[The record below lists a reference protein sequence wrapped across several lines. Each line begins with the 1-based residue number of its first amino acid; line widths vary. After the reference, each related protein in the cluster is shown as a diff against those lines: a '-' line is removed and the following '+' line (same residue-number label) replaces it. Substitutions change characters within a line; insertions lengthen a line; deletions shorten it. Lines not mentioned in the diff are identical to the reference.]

1 MPTSA
6 DYLQK
11 LSSGAFA
18 ARVGGAPKRG
28 LDPTNPDEIDFA
40 SLLQQARS
48 GQIKSGREVKVS
60 DDLGITLSDAQRTR
74 LAAAADLAEAHG
86 AQQAVIMLD
95 GVGLKLDVAT
105 RTVTGRVDAS
115 SPGVASGVD
124 AVVVAPPEEI
134 ELGKASTPANAN
146 AGAETPV
153 KGTRRQLLAG
163 LGKRPLLTGL

>member
-18 ARVGGAPKRG
+18 ARIGSAPKRA
-28 LDPTNPDEIDFA
+28 LDPNNPDEVDFA
-40 SLLQQARS
+40 ALLQQARS
-48 GQIKSGREVKVS
+48 GQIQSGREVKLS
-60 DDLGITLSDAQRTR
+60 DDLGITLTDGQKTR

-105 RTVTGRVDAS
+105 RTVTARVDAS

-124 AVVVAPPEEI
+124 AVVVAPPED
-134 ELGKASTPANAN
+134 
-146 AGAETPV
+146 AET
-153 KGTRRQLLAG
+153 
-163 LGKRPLLTGL
+163 